1 MTTTYHIGVDVGGTK
16 IAAGA
21 TASNAETLVLGATR
35 IPTPTTGVLEAI
47 CTAIQSVL
55 DAVDEPVATIGIGA
69 PGVIDPVAGTVVSAG
84 PTMPGWAGTAIKAGV
99 QQRFGIPVAVH
110 NDVRVLGLGES
121 KFGAGKEYANVLF
134 CSLGTGVGGAIVR
147 NGQLVE
153 SKHFTA
159 GELRRLYGRLPDGR
173 AALVED
179 FASGPGLA
187 AQYNR
192 LAPEFGLD
200 AAADLREVMAR
211 IEGGCARSAEIIE
224 ALLEAAGEAIGGF
237 ASAIDVD
244 AVVLGGGVGNIG
256 DVITRPFA
264 RGFRSGAIA
273 PCDEVPVRVAKLGT
287 FAPIIGAAHLGAT
300 AGEREK

>member
-1 MTTTYHIGVDVGGTK
+1 MNTTYHIGVDVGGTK

-21 TASNAETLVLGATR
+21 TASNNQTLVLGATR
-35 IPTPTTGVLEAI
+35 LPTPTTGVLEAI
-47 CTAIQSVL
+47 YTAIKEVI
-55 DAVDEPVATIGIGA
+55 DAIDQPAASIGIGA
-69 PGVIDPVAGTVVSAG
+69 PGVIDPQAGTVVSAG

-99 QQRFGIPVAVH
+99 EQRFGIPVAVH

-121 KFGAGKEYANVLF
+121 KFGAGKEFPNVLF

-147 NGQLVE
+147 GGHLIE
-153 SKHFTA
+153 SAHYTA
-159 GELRRLYGRLPDGR
+159 GELRRLYGRLPNGQ

-187 AQYNR
+187 AQYNA
-192 LAPEFGLD
+192 LAPDFGLEE
-200 AAADLREVMAR
+200 AADLREVMGR
-211 IEGGCARSAEIIE
+211 IEGGCTRSAEIIE
-224 ALLEAAGEAIGGF
+224 ALMVAAGEAIGGF

-256 DVITRPFA
+256 PVITQPFE

-273 PCDEVPVRVAKLGT
+273 PVDGVPVRVATLGT
-287 FAPIIGAAHLGAT
+287 FAPIIGAAYLGAT
-300 AGEREK
+300 VLESE